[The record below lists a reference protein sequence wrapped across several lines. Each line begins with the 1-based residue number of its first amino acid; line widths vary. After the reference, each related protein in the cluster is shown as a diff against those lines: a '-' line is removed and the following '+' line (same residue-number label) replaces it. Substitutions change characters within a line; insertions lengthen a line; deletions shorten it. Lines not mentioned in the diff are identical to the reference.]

1 MNNKLILRK
10 ELSLIQALRLIDE
23 RIKNSQTPVLVD
35 MSEVSFPLTRD
46 VLLVMKKRFRVDQFS
61 LLLSYDYEVEMAH
74 SLGIGAEKS
83 GVRAE
88 FDREFSKKNILAH
101 NLSMWEYF
109 LYELRRGMEYLKF
122 LFTRKRSK
130 TPIHTIKK
138 RSPNTFLIVAGLVM
152 SLSLLMFIF
161 HFAVSKTYVYVVP
174 QTTVRPISANIIF
187 TQTPGQSGALMSQ
200 KNEVRL
206 KKVSIP
212 VEYSMRFA
220 IETIDQ
226 NSATSAGGHITVYNE
241 LTIPQAMK
249 PNTRFVSEE
258 GIVFKTDEWI
268 NVPAARQVNGVTE
281 IGAVEVYVKAEQL
294 DEGGRIVGSR
304 GNIPTG
310 TYLSI
315 PGLKFNREK
324 VYAKTKEN
332 FLGGADSA
340 VRIITKPEIEKG
352 KAILREQLKRTAR
365 TNLDEWLKNENENNS
380 EDYALL
386 MGEALV
392 LTGETIVIASGE
404 KIGDPADE
412 VELKGSIN
420 AYALIYDRK
429 AVINYLAGIFR
440 EKLLLGTDK
449 ELAIHEESLRL
460 TNIITRDEN
469 DMNIKATMEMNT
481 TITYDLENSSN
492 ELTRRMQVM
501 IAGLPKKEAIN
512 RLIAEG
518 RVHEVEIK
526 FSPFWLTRVSSNLDN
541 IEFVIRR

>member
-10 ELSLIQALRLIDE
+10 ELSLIQALKLIDE
-23 RIKNSQTPVLVD
+23 RIKSWHTPVVVD
-35 MSEVSFPLTRD
+35 MSEVGFPLTRD

-61 LLLSYDYEVEMAH
+61 LLLSFDYEVEMAH
-74 SLGIGAEKS
+74 SIGIWAEKS
-83 GVRAE
+83 WVRAE
-88 FDREFSKKNILAH
+88 FDREYAKKDLLTH

-109 LYELRRGMEYLKF
+109 LYELRRGVEYVKF
-122 LFTRKRSK
+122 LFTRKRWK

-138 RSPNTFLIVAGLVM
+138 RSPNTFLIVAWLIM
-152 SLSLLMFIF
+152 SLSLLVFIF
-161 HFAVSKTYVYVVP
+161 HFAVSKTYVFVVP

-187 TQTPGQSGALMSQ
+187 TQTPGQSGALVAV

-212 VEYSMRFA
+212 VEYSMRFT

-226 NSATSAGGHITVYNE
+226 NSATSAGGRITVYNE
-241 LTIPQAMK
+241 LTTPQAMK
-249 PNTRFVSEE
+249 PNTRFISED
-258 GIVFKTDEWI
+258 GIVYKTEEWI
-268 NVPAARQVNGVTE
+268 NVPAARESNGVTE
-281 IGAVEVYVKAEQL
+281 IGAVEVYVKAEAL
-294 DEGGRIVGSR
+294 DEGGRIVWSR

-332 FLGGADSA
+332 FIGWADSA
-340 VRIITKPEIEKG
+340 VRVITKAELEKW
-352 KAILREQLKRTAR
+352 KNILREQLKRSAR
-365 TNLDEWLKNENENNS
+365 TSLEEWLRSENENNS

-392 LTGETIVIASGE
+392 LTGENIVIASWE
-404 KIGDPADE
+404 KIGDPAE
-412 VELKGSIN
+412 EIELKGSIN

-429 AVINYLAGIFR
+429 AVINYLATIFR

-449 ELAIHEESLRL
+449 ELAIHEDSLRL
-460 TNIITRDEN
+460 TNTITRDDN

-492 ELTRRMQVM
+492 ELTRRMKVM
-501 IAGLPKKEAIN
+501 IAGLPKKEAIG

-518 RVHEVEIK
+518 RVHEVEID

-541 IEFVIRR
+541 IEFVIRK